1 MKKIQTKKQQTQQ
14 MHPKLPHDGSMAD
27 GFGMADD
34 APGDAVDAPGGDAV
48 DAPGGDAVDAPGGV
62 DASGADVLD
71 DGGAGDGLDESSW
84 MASKTV
90 GFRSFRMGFDACFF
104 TLGFGSWDVTMRSM
118 VSSMGPAGPRRINA
132 MDFVKA

>member
-1 MKKIQTKKQQTQQ
+1 
-14 MHPKLPHDGSMAD
+14 
-27 GFGMADD
+27 MADD

-48 DAPGGDAVDAPGGV
+48 DGPGGV

-90 GFRSFRMGFDACFF
+90 GFRSLRMGFDGCFF
-104 TLGFGSWDVTMRSM
+104 ALGFGS
-118 VSSMGPAGPRRINA
+118 
-132 MDFVKA
+132 